1 MSNAHATVVQLTK
14 MLKNLDAWLDK
25 AVEYANKKK
34 FDPNVL
40 LQSRLFPDMQPLMFQ
55 IQASCDGAKFC
66 AARLSGKEAPKHP
79 DTETTLEQIRPR
91 IKAVIEFCSSFKE
104 SDFAGVESR
113 TIPLGF
119 MPGKGLKAS
128 DYLDELQ
135 VPNTYFHFTTAYA
148 ILRHNGVELGKQD
161 FLGSLKIIDV

>member
-25 AVEYANKKK
+25 TVEYAKKK
-34 FDPNVL
+34 NFDPNVL

-55 IQASCDGAKFC
+55 LQSACDGAKFC

-104 SDFAGVESR
+104 SDFAGADTRS
-113 TIPLGF
+113 IPLGF
-119 MPGKGLKAS
+119 MPGKGLKS
-128 DYLDELQ
+128 QDYLNELQ

-161 FLGSLKIIDV
+161 FLGSLSIIDV

>member
-25 AVEYANKKK
+25 TVEYAKKK
-34 FDPNVL
+34 NFDPNVL
-40 LQSRLFPDMQPLMFQ
+40 LQSRLFPDMQPLTFQ
-55 IQASCDGAKFC
+55 IQACCDGAKFC

-91 IKAVIEFCSSFKE
+91 IKAVIEFCSAFKE
-104 SDFAGVESR
+104 SDFAGADTRS
-113 TIPLGF
+113 IPLGF
-119 MPGKGLKAS
+119 MPGKGLKS
-128 DYLDELQ
+128 QDYLNELQ

-161 FLGSLKIIDV
+161 FLGSLNLIDV

>member
-14 MLKNLDAWLDK
+14 MLKNLDNWLDK
-25 AVEYANKKK
+25 AVEYAKKK
-34 FDPNVL
+34 NFDPNVL

-55 IQASCDGAKFC
+55 LQASCDGAKFC

-104 SDFAGVESR
+104 SDFAGAESR
-113 TIPLGF
+113 NVPLGF
-119 MPGKGLKAS
+119 MPGKGVKGV
-128 DYLDELQ
+128 DYLNELQ

-161 FLGSLKIIDV
+161 FLGSLNLIDV